1 MFVLIGALIIIFGA
15 FAVAAI
21 HEYVP
26 GKTLAVFLQL
36 ALLAPV
42 VGIFI
47 WLR

>member
-1 MFVLIGALIIIFGA
+1 MLVLIGALIVVVGA

-26 GKTLAVFLQL
+26 SKTLAVFLQL
-36 ALLAPV
+36 VLLAAAI
-42 VGIFI
+42 GIFI

>member
-1 MFVLIGALIIIFGA
+1 MLIGALIIIFGA

-26 GKTLAVFLQL
+26 SKIVAVFLQL
-36 ALLAPV
+36 VLLAAL
-42 VGIFI
+42 VGIFL